1 MRVTHPRFNTEA
13 RTIYVIGVRPSPRPL
28 TSARGDTATGSPAAG
43 PSGGTSPTKEVGKAV
58 EEGVNAVKK
67 IFR

>member
-1 MRVTHPRFNTEA
+1 M
-13 RTIYVIGVRPSPRPL
+13 
-28 TSARGDTATGSPAAG
+28 TSADGDTATGSPAAG

-58 EEGVNAVKK
+58 EEGMNAVKK

>member
-1 MRVTHPRFNTEA
+1 MIAENSADIR
-13 RTIYVIGVRPSPRPL
+13 VRPSPRPL
-28 TSARGDTATGSPAAG
+28 TSAGGDTATGSPAAG

-58 EEGVNAVKK
+58 EEGMNAVKK